1 MSNILFCKLEQKPR
15 QRDTSVFVDMMI
27 YMSMCWGEGGGGGDN
42 APTHAGLS
50 TRHHVRA
57 EHVDGGEPVV
67 GPDD

>member
-27 YMSMCWGEGGGGGDN
+27 YMSMCWGEGGGGGSN

-50 TRHHVRA
+50 TQHHVRA
-57 EHVDGGEPVV
+57 EHVDGVKPVL